1 MWRQIL
7 QLIFGSFMLAQSWA
21 TDWTLYKIGGRDY
34 VSIDNLAKFYNLGLV
49 NRANN
54 AFTVISGHR
63 SLRGSAGS
71 VEIYINGLKFNLSY
85 PIAEVDGKLVVS
97 RMDLTKVIEPVL
109 RPSKIKGAEEID
121 TIVLDAGHGGHDRG
135 AMSAYG
141 CEAEFTLDVV
151 TRTRLLLL
159 QAGLKVVLTRSN
171 DTFISLGERTRIA
184 NLEDHALFISSLL
197 TLICACGSICCLWKG
212 KQLHFHFG

>member
-7 QLIFGSFMLAQSWA
+7 QLIFGSFMIAQSWA

-71 VEIYINGLKFNLSY
+71 VEFYINGLKFNLSY

-97 RMDLTKVIEPVL
+97 RMDLTKVI
-109 RPSKIKGAEEID
+109 
-121 TIVLDAGHGGHDRG
+121 
-135 AMSAYG
+135 
-141 CEAEFTLDVV
+141 
-151 TRTRLLLL
+151 
-159 QAGLKVVLTRSN
+159 VVLIQV
-171 DTFISLGERTRIA
+171 D
-184 NLEDHALFISSLL
+184 
-197 TLICACGSICCLWKG
+197 
-212 KQLHFHFG
+212 